1 MLFTKSE
8 VVFQSGP

>member
-1 MLFTKSE
+1 MLVPKSE